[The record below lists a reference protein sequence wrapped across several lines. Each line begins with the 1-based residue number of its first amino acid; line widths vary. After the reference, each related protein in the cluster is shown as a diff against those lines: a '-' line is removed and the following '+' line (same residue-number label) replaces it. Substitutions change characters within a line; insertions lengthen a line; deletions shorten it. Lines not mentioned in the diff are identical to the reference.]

1 MDFSSLSNR
10 TICSQIPILLNQV
23 SKETTAKGHFVHI
36 SETPAVLWKTV
47 VFWHSGNK
55 NGLPWQSRLV
65 ILLQLDFL
73 DCQLCYLELGCLL
86 WLPPRLKAIQSK
98 NHFMELLNNQNYLH
112 KKTPNKFGHMN
123 KNKRKLKL
131 KKTFKCILF
140 WRYSILC
147 TESQVHCRLRSDW
160 HSIRYIIGRAK

>member
-1 MDFSSLSNR
+1 MDFPSLSNR
-10 TICSQIPILLNQV
+10 TICSQIPILLHQV
-23 SKETTAKGHFVHI
+23 SKGTTAKGHFVHI
-36 SETPAVLWKTV
+36 SETPAVLRKTV

-86 WLPPRLKAIQSK
+86 SLPPRLKAIQSK

-112 KKTPNKFGHMN
+112 KKPPTNSVTWIKAKGNWNCRRHLNVFSSEGTVFCALT
-123 KNKRKLKL
+123 LK
-131 KKTFKCILF
+131 
-140 WRYSILC
+140 C
-147 TESQVHCRLRSDW
+147 TV
-160 HSIRYIIGRAK
+160 G